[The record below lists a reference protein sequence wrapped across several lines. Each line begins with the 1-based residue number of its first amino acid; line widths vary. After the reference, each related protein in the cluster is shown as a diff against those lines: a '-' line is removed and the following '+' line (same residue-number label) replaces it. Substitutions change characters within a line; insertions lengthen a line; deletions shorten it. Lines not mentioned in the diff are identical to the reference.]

1 MPSTHDQMIK
11 CDWTC
16 GALRIRAEASPS
28 KPSSPTQRAPLKRG
42 RAPNRSEAG
51 GGPVRG
57 PRALSPARISASHAR
72 SSSSTIDSTASKGAR
87 SWPSR

>member
-1 MPSTHDQMIK
+1 MPSTHDQMIE

-16 GALRIRAEASPS
+16 AALRIRAEVSPPQAVVTGAASASQEGALSADP
-28 KPSSPTQRAPLKRG
+28 KRG
-42 RAPNRSEAG
+42 G
-51 GGPVRG
+51 LVRG
-57 PRALSPARISASHAR
+57 PRPLSPARISASYAR

>member
-1 MPSTHDQMIK
+1 MPSTHDQMIE

-16 GALRIRAEASPS
+16 AALRIRAEVSPPQAVVTGAASAS
-28 KPSSPTQRAPLKRG
+28 QEG
-42 RAPNRSEAG
+42 ERSQ
-51 GGPVRG
+51 PVRSG
-57 PRALSPARISASHAR
+57 VALCAVPERCRPLRIGASYAR